1 MEVVWGVN
9 KFKKNIQK
17 VFIAYKHIPVAAR
30 AGMWFVACTMLQKCI
45 GFITVPIFTRLMPT
59 DEYGMYSTY
68 LSWYSILTVFCT
80 LNMHSVIYVNE
91 YTKADSQMDK
101 DKAAVPLLSLSAVLT
116 IGIFIIYV
124 IFHRFLDII
133 IGLPFA
139 LTCLLF
145 AQILFEPPVN
155 FWSMQQRFEF
165 KYVKLVA
172 RTISMVLL
180 NSALGIAFVW
190 IASKDEAIARACS
203 IVLVQAI
210 FGGIFYIY
218 FWKRGK
224 QIFSTKGWKHALDV
238 QLPLLPHSLSL
249 TVLSSTDRI
258 MIKNMVSAA
267 KAGIYSVAYS
277 AGYVVNVLKNSIVD
291 ALRPWL
297 YQKIKEKE
305 YAAIKK
311 TVNVVMVLVTFV
323 SIIFTAFAPEII
335 FVMAPSQYHE
345 AVYVIPPVAASS
357 YFTFLYNVFSV
368 VGMYYEKTK
377 KIMIAS
383 VSGALLNLGLNFVC
397 IPLFGYIAA
406 AYTTLVCYIFFS
418 FAHYLIMRS
427 ICKKNLGEIELYDM
441 RFIVALSI
449 LMMMSSVL
457 FAFAYSHIIIRY
469 AIIVVMVVAAY
480 IKRNLFISTWRDLKK
495 SKKKKG

>member
-1 MEVVWGVN
+1 MKKIFQ
-9 KFKKNIQK
+9 KFITT
-17 VFIAYKHIPVAAR
+17 YKHIPVAAR
-30 AGMWFVACTMLQKCI
+30 AGLWFVACTMLQKCI

-91 YTKADSQMDK
+91 YTKADSQTDK
-101 DKAAVPLLSLSAVLT
+101 DKAAIPLLSLSAVLT
-116 IGIFIIYV
+116 IGLFIVYV
-124 IFHRFLDII
+124 LFHGFLDKF
-133 IGLPFA
+133 IGLPFP

-155 FWSMQQRFEF
+155 FWNMQQRFEY
-165 KYVKLVA
+165 KYVRLAV
-172 RTISMVLL
+172 RTISMVSL
-180 NSALGIAFVW
+180 NAALGIVFVW
-190 IASKDEAIARACS
+190 VAGKDEAIARACS

-224 QIFSTKGWKHALDV
+224 RIFSTKGWKHALDV

-249 TVLSSTDRI
+249 TVLSSSDRI

-291 ALRPWL
+291 ALKPWL
-297 YQKIKEKE
+297 YQKIKEQD
-305 YAAIKK
+305 YAAIRK
-311 TVNVVMVLVTFV
+311 TVNVIMVLVTFV

-335 FVMAPSQYHE
+335 FIMAPPQYHE

-383 VSGALLNLGLNFVC
+383 VSGALLNLGLNFIC

-406 AYTTLVCYIFFS
+406 AYTTLACYIFFS
-418 FAHYLIMRS
+418 FAHYLVMRS
-427 ICKKNLGEIELYDM
+427 ICEKNLDGLELYDM
-441 RFIVALSI
+441 KFIVAISVLMIIASI
-449 LMMMSSVL
+449 L
-457 FAFAYSHIIIRY
+457 FAFVYSHIIIRY
-469 AIIVVMVVAAY
+469 AIIIAMAVTVY
-480 IKRNLFISTWRDLKK
+480 IKRSLFISTWRDLKK
-495 SKKKKG
+495 SKKKKA